1 MPSQFWSDRTPPS
14 AGLRPGSAGRPGSSG
29 RGSGGFSVPHAAAA
43 AAAATAAGGG
53 DSGGDAEG
61 VRRSSRQTAR
71 RDAQAAA
78 VLQDFA
84 GGLLSAAEQL
94 RTPNPP
100 TLPPPPQPTE
110 LQPGWGAQA
119 PTAAE
124 MQHWRHEWRQRHPQE
139 AGSEERRH
147 AASPRPGAT
156 SPGLYQAQQAQ
167 HAPMLQS
174 VTHQLMQQCTVQL
187 AVHQQQAV
195 LHPAQPHGPGQ
206 LPLFVGGGSISPRN
220 PEPVPAAI
228 AAAVAAAQAAAAGAA
243 PPLPGQQLALQMPA
257 FEFAAPLP
265 LSTMQQL
272 PQAATATAH
281 EARHAAEAAAA
292 AAARSALPPFTFA
305 APPQPAVVPAA
316 SPASYTGPGVAVPVT
331 AVASAP
337 PQPPDQLPAELAA
350 EPASPEGPGVAVPIA
365 TAAAASVPAAA
376 AAAAAGGA
384 GPSSPAGPGVAVPV
398 AAVQEAPVPPLW
410 QPMAAQLAPLGPLP
424 ILAMQPPP
432 PLRQQQPP
440 DPTTPH
446 SGTKMPKPQVPAQ
459 PSQRQAPAG
468 SN

>member
-1 MPSQFWSDRTPPS
+1 M
-14 AGLRPGSAGRPGSSG
+14 
-29 RGSGGFSVPHAAAA
+29 
-43 AAAATAAGGG
+43 
-53 DSGGDAEG
+53 
-61 VRRSSRQTAR
+61 
-71 RDAQAAA
+71 
-78 VLQDFA
+78 LQDFA

-124 MQHWRHEWRQRHPQE
+124 MQHWRHEWRQRHRQE

-174 VTHQLMQQCTVQL
+174 VAHQLMQPCNVQL
-187 AVHQQQAV
+187 AAHQQQAA
-195 LHPAQPHGPGQ
+195 LHPAQPHGAGQ
-206 LPLFVGGGSISPRN
+206 LPLFVGGGTISPRN
-220 PEPVPAAI
+220 PEPVPPAI
-228 AAAVAAAQAAAAGAA
+228 AAAVAAAQAAAAGAV
-243 PPLPGQQLALQMPA
+243 PPPPGQQPALQMPA

-272 PQAATATAH
+272 HQAAAAH
-281 EARHAAEAAAA
+281 EAQQAAEAAAA
-292 AAARSALPPFTFA
+292 AAARNALPPFTFA

-316 SPASYTGPGVAVPVT
+316 APPSPAGPGVAVPVT
-331 AVASAP
+331 AVATAP
-337 PQPPDQLPAELAA
+337 PPPPDQLSVEFAA

-365 TAAAASVPAAA
+365 TTAAASVLAAAAA

-398 AAVQEAPVPPLW
+398 AAVQDAHVPPLW
-410 QPMAAQLAPLGPLP
+410 QPMPAQLPAPLAPLGPLP
-424 ILAMQPPP
+424 TLAMQPPP
-432 PLRQQQPP
+432 PLRRQAPP

-446 SGTKMPKPQVPAQ
+446 SGVKMPKPQA
-459 PSQRQAPAG
+459 AAG